1 MSLVARSISEA
12 LRQAPT
18 VRVELLLVADS
29 ALNEATIREVFP
41 IDYSSIDNVH
51 ILTNLTRSSLDFVTV
66 FGRASVL
73 KLPLLADIF
82 DIAHRNGRGEFIV
95 FTNTDIIPAPDFYSF
110 VARRV
115 EKMHPRHGPSL
126 DITRRD
132 INATVDVNMQELHQL
147 PGLPHPGRDC
157 WVFPRAWAPKLSLS
171 SLFLGFRYAEP
182 LLINLHYFS
191 RHHAHKAHQQVT
203 DAFVTRHLM
212 HSGANTRTRQLSYS
226 VRDEYSRVQAVL
238 GLYRRYG
245 DDFVTHS
252 VNSSLAP
259 FAKSVR
265 GLIAGTRLK
274 SQRDADMYFYKLT
287 VVNQSILLY

>member
-1 MSLVARSISEA
+1 MSLVARSVAEA

-29 ALNEATIREVFP
+29 ALSDATIREVFP
-41 IDYSSIDNVH
+41 IDYSSASVQ
-51 ILTNLTRSSLDFVTV
+51 ILTGLTRSSLDFVTV
-66 FGRASVL
+66 FGARASVL

-82 DIAHRNGRGEFIV
+82 DLAHRHGRGDYVV
-95 FTNTDIIPAPDFYSF
+95 FTNTDIIPAPDFYAF
-110 VARRV
+110 VAHRV
-115 EKMHPRHGPSL
+115 REMHPRHGPSL

-132 INATVDVNMQELHQL
+132 INASADIGMSALHQL
-147 PGLPHPGRDC
+147 SGVPHPGRDC
-157 WVFPRAWAPKLSLS
+157 WVLPRAWAPKLSLS
-171 SLFLGFRYAEP
+171 ALFLGFRYAEP

-212 HSGANTRTRQLSYS
+212 HAGANTRTRQLAYS

-245 DDFVTHS
+245 DDFVAHS

-259 FAKSVR
+259 FARAVR

-274 SQRDADMYFYKLT
+274 SQSDVDMYFYKLT
-287 VVNQSILLY
+287 IVNQSILLY